1 MANGYRAEIL
11 ADSVTKRKDGVDV
24 RLTTVLARFPRF
36 ILAELNTHRSLC
48 LAGDAELEF
57 DLPAG
62 MASSKHR
69 VHRMRLDEFV
79 DKWINGARR
88 VEANPKRDYDLSW
101 INPEEYYASS
111 EVAMKLGMHGC
122 TNINALCRTGDIPA
136 RRADNGKTWMILGED
151 VIAWRQSKPE
161 HTRFDMRAKLA
172 QMKIRQLNEDTGN
185 IQWSSVV
192 NATVSGRK
200 LVYTVCAGNYEVSG
214 SIDHRIL
221 TIEGWKTIGELSTK
235 DCIIVRKFG
244 KHNSAKADPNRL
256 RKFDG
261 IWRSVWQS
269 KQRAMFIAE
278 DPMCRKCKSRNG
290 VDVHH
295 IEPVH
300 VNPSRALDPSNITF
314 LCEPCHEEM
323 HAKQNWQ
330 GGTYLYGAAARVDCI
345 KLRGEEETYDL
356 EIAGGYPNFVANG
369 VVVHNSKSSAS
380 SRAIPVEKRIAAVR
394 EDPFIPE
401 SFGRNKKGMQAGEA
415 LEDEDQYQARRV
427 WLEAAMDACNKADV
441 LRVYGVHK
449 QHANR
454 LLEPFAWHEAII
466 TGTEWSNFFHL
477 RISEHAQPEF
487 RRLAEAIRDAMADS
501 EPNRLRPG
509 MWHLPLV
516 GGVEDAQESI
526 DTLVKLS
533 VARCARVSYLTHEGK
548 RDPVKDIE
556 LHDRLLEN
564 GHMSPFEHAAVVGE
578 YEPTDGVTTLWKSGM
593 ANAAGK
599 PLSSVFN
606 EEFIGNFCA
615 PWIQYRKLIPNESDI
630 LGGR

>member
-36 ILAELNTHRSLC
+36 ILAELNTHR
-48 LAGDAELEF
+48 
-57 DLPAG
+57 
-62 MASSKHR
+62 
-69 VHRMRLDEFV
+69 
-79 DKWINGARR
+79 
-88 VEANPKRDYDLSW
+88 
-101 INPEEYYASS
+101 
-111 EVAMKLGMHGC
+111 
-122 TNINALCRTGDIPA
+122 
-136 RRADNGKTWMILGED
+136 IL
-151 VIAWRQSKPE
+151 
-161 HTRFDMRAKLA
+161 
-172 QMKIRQLNEDTGN
+172 
-185 IQWSSVV
+185 
-192 NATVSGRK
+192 
-200 LVYTVCAGNYEVSG
+200 
-214 SIDHRIL
+214 
-221 TIEGWKTIGELSTK
+221 
-235 DCIIVRKFG
+235 
-244 KHNSAKADPNRL
+244 
-256 RKFDG
+256 
-261 IWRSVWQS
+261 
-269 KQRAMFIAE
+269 
-278 DPMCRKCKSRNG
+278 
-290 VDVHH
+290 
-295 IEPVH
+295 
-300 VNPSRALDPSNITF
+300 
-314 LCEPCHEEM
+314 
-323 HAKQNWQ
+323 
-330 GGTYLYGAAARVDCI
+330 
-345 KLRGEEETYDL
+345 
-356 EIAGGYPNFVANG
+356 
-369 VVVHNSKSSAS
+369 SKSSAS

-415 LEDEDQYQARRV
+415 LEDEEQAEARNL
-427 WLEAAMDACNKADV
+427 WLMASTNACYYAER
-441 LRVYGVHK
+441 LARLGVHK

-509 MWHLPLV
+509 MWHLPLIAN
-516 GGVEDAQESI
+516 EDRLEVASNSDEPFE
-526 DTLVKLS
+526 TPEGWLKLVKLS

-548 RDPVKDIE
+548 RDPAKDIE

-593 ANAAGK
+593 VNAAGK
-599 PLSSVFN
+599 PLTAVFN